1 MIKTVGICFLFLL
14 KLLGCILAVLL
25 LLLLAGLVLILLV
38 PVRYRVDVR
47 NSRGETAGQADWIK
61 NFHMQFQFSWL
72 LHLIHVRIVY
82 DQKKFQNSIRIAGI
96 DFHKAIEW
104 FRSHRK
110 KGRHA
115 PDEPVVPNESVMS
128 DKSMID
134 ESMINESMIPDG
146 QKSAAKEHIEPD
158 GRVKPSNG
166 TTQDKGASSLKP
178 PTETLADNVKTG
190 YKTVGQPSSEP
201 MQTGEKTRT
210 PSGKQKQIEKKQ
222 IKTKQIET
230 EKRASSGKQKQIKTK
245 QTKKTA
251 SDGKSPKKG
260 PSKKNTSASKEKT
273 PRTNQQKKAGSG
285 RVARFKKEFTDQANR
300 NTAVHLWKEACYL
313 FCHYKPKKLKA
324 DISFSLA
331 NPALTGEVLG
341 GLSMFPLLYRYPCN
355 IAPDFTSDAVYVE
368 GFLWMQGK
376 VGFGVF
382 AVSLLRLI
390 RDKDAMQCMRRLMG
404 RGS

>member
-96 DFHKAIEW
+96 DFRKAIEW

-128 DKSMID
+128 D
-134 ESMINESMIPDG
+134 ESMIPDG

-190 YKTVGQPSSEP
+190 YKTAGQPSSEP

-210 PSGKQKQIEKKQ
+210 PSGKQKQI
-222 IKTKQIET
+222 KTKQIE
-230 EKRASSGKQKQIKTK
+230 KKQIKTK
-245 QTKKTA
+245 QTKKRA

-260 PSKKNTSASKEKT
+260 PSKKNTSASQEKT

-390 RDKDAMQCMRRLMG
+390 RDKDAMRCMRRLMG